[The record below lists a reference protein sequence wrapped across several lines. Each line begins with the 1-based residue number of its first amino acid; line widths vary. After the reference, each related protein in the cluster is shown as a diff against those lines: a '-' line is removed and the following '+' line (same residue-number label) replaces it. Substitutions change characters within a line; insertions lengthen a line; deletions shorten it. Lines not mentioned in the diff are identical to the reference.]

1 MLPIRKLRVRLE
13 IDLEQFVVEEF
24 VLVLVLLMR
33 AEVNVLVWIDRVTY
47 SVSHHTNIIDDA
59 VLFLF
64 VSCFPSTKN
73 NIKKEFFIIGLFI
86 IIIYDLFNYLNIM
99 IE

>member
-33 AEVNVLVWIDRVTY
+33 AEVNVLV
-47 SVSHHTNIIDDA
+47 
-59 VLFLF
+59 
-64 VSCFPSTKN
+64 
-73 NIKKEFFIIGLFI
+73 
-86 IIIYDLFNYLNIM
+86 
-99 IE
+99 